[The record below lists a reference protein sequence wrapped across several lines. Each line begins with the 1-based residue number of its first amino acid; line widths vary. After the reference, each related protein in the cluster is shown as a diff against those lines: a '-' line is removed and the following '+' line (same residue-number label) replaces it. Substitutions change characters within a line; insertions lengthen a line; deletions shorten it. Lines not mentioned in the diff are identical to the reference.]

1 LGGRRRFEADVM
13 GGREM
18 SRVISVRINV
28 PVRVENA
35 ARDGVPDTDSAAEV
49 NRRSAR

>member
-1 LGGRRRFEADVM
+1 M

-18 SRVISVRINV
+18 SRAISVRV
-28 PVRVENA
+28 TVTVRVENA
-35 ARDGVPDTDSAAEV
+35 ARDGVPDTDSATDR